1 MNFNETE
8 ERVIL
13 GSCGWRDAES
23 GATPKVVMQY
33 PEEKWDA
40 SSIQLPAFGSRIF
53 ISK

>member
-8 ERVIL
+8 ETVIL

-23 GATPKVVMQY
+23 GATP
-33 PEEKWDA
+33 